1 MFPRRFLRADKFD
14 VEKAYQRYTA
24 ACQMRDAV
32 QLLQAYEDIEVEE
45 FEKARVLVSGNFPSP
60 RKDDG

>member
-1 MFPRRFLRADKFD
+1 MFIRRFWCADKFD

-32 QLLQAYEDIEVEE
+32 QLLQAYENIEVEE
-45 FEKARVLVSGNFPSP
+45 FEKARVLVSGNLPLSK
-60 RKDDG
+60 RVDG

>member
-32 QLLQAYEDIEVEE
+32 QLLQAYGNIEVED
-45 FEKARVLVSGNFPSP
+45 FEKARVLVSGNSP
-60 RKDDG
+60 